1 MHLFFFFGQINF
13 LTSRF
18 LRFFED
24 FINHIFLIG
33 LKYKIVWSIT
43 EILCVNTV
51 NSNSLFTHCLR
62 KGKKK
67 GVAKFATPWFWKWTS
82 LGLNQGPPDYESVA
96 LTNWATSPVL
106 SSSDSGHKNSIFSW
120 NMQTFR
126 AKYTVC
132 CFVFRTYTYVW
143 GSWGT
148 NLSLRGL
155 LVQRLPWWSRTKRKQ
170 IRPRGTQSRYSLR
183 KARPQRP
190 RCPI

>member
-67 GVAKFATPWFWKWTS
+67 RSCEIRNS
-82 LGLNQGPPDYESVA
+82 LILKVDQLA
-96 LTNWATSPVL
+96 
-106 SSSDSGHKNSIFSW
+106 
-120 NMQTFR
+120 
-126 AKYTVC
+126 
-132 CFVFRTYTYVW
+132 
-143 GSWGT
+143 
-148 NLSLRGL
+148 
-155 LVQRLPWWSRTKRKQ
+155 
-170 IRPRGTQSRYSLR
+170 
-183 KARPQRP
+183 
-190 RCPI
+190 

>member
-96 LTNWATSPVL
+96 LTNWATSPSYENFFL
-106 SSSDSGHKNSIFSW
+106 AG
-120 NMQTFR
+120 
-126 AKYTVC
+126 AKVEHFFEIC
-132 CFVFRTYTYVW
+132 KESHPKFD
-143 GSWGT
+143 
-148 NLSLRGL
+148 
-155 LVQRLPWWSRTKRKQ
+155 KK
-170 IRPRGTQSRYSLR
+170 I
-183 KARPQRP
+183 
-190 RCPI
+190 

>member
-62 KGKKK
+62 KG
-67 GVAKFATPWFWKWTS
+67 
-82 LGLNQGPPDYESVA
+82 PPDYESVA
-96 LTNWATSPVL
+96 LTN
-106 SSSDSGHKNSIFSW
+106 
-120 NMQTFR
+120 
-126 AKYTVC
+126 
-132 CFVFRTYTYVW
+132 
-143 GSWGT
+143 
-148 NLSLRGL
+148 
-155 LVQRLPWWSRTKRKQ
+155 
-170 IRPRGTQSRYSLR
+170 
-183 KARPQRP
+183 
-190 RCPI
+190 

>member
-62 KGKKK
+62 KGRKKELRNSQLLD
-67 GVAKFATPWFWKWTS
+67 FES
-82 LGLNQGPPDYESVA
+82 GPA
-96 LTNWATSPVL
+96 WA
-106 SSSDSGHKNSIFSW
+106 
-120 NMQTFR
+120 
-126 AKYTVC
+126 
-132 CFVFRTYTYVW
+132 
-143 GSWGT
+143 
-148 NLSLRGL
+148 
-155 LVQRLPWWSRTKRKQ
+155 
-170 IRPRGTQSRYSLR
+170 
-183 KARPQRP
+183 
-190 RCPI
+190 